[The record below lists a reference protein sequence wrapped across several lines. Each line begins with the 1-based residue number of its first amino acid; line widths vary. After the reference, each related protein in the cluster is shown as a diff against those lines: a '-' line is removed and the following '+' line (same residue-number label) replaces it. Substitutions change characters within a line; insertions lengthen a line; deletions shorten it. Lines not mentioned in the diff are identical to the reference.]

1 MALPTTGPAPTVDA
15 IIELP
20 SGAIV
25 LVRRRFEP
33 IGWALPG
40 GFVDVGETLE
50 QACAREALEETG
62 LKVELLEQL
71 FTYSDPRRDARRHTL
86 STVYWTRA
94 DGTPCGADDAAE
106 ARAFMLDA
114 LPEPVV
120 FDHAQIIEDF
130 RRYRTTGERRKLG

>member
-1 MALPTTGPAPTVDA
+1 MALPSAGPSPTVDA

-33 IGWALPG
+33 LGWALPG

-50 QACAREALEETG
+50 QACTREALEETG

-71 FTYSDPRRDARRHTL
+71 FTYSDPRRDARRHTI
-86 STVYWTRA
+86 STVYWARA
-94 DGTPCGADDAAE
+94 DGEPQGADDAAE
-106 ARAFMLDA
+106 ARAFALEA
-114 LPEPVV
+114 LPAPIV
-120 FDHAQIIEDF
+120 FDHAQILEDF
-130 RRYRTTGERRKLG
+130 RRYRDTGERRRLW